1 MAKARAKLI
10 ILMVLMSLILGI
22 FAFKLAGGL
31 LRSVATANTV
41 GTPLVSDQEAAVV
54 NASVTQ
60 VLETKDTLYLVYGYK
75 SIVEAYSLDGA
86 YLYTISVCNHLS
98 GLTEIA
104 YSKSKDVLYISDK
117 RRNMYT
123 FSGKEYLAF
132 IDESRSWDLY
142 TKLYFGRSTP
152 NYSMK
157 AGSVWY
163 TDGGSSRCVVE
174 RPLWQ
179 AFYQNDI
186 LDLMLLFLLILMG
199 AVLRFPY
206 PKNQNEK

>member
-1 MAKARAKLI
+1 MAKARGTLV
-10 ILMVLMSLILGI
+10 ILLVLMSLILGI

-31 LRSVATANTV
+31 LRSVETADTV

-60 VLETKDTLYLVYGYK
+60 VLETEDTLYMVYGHK

-86 YLYTISVCNHLS
+86 YLYTISVYNHIN
-98 GLTEIA
+98 GRTEIA

-123 FSGKEYLAF
+123 FSGKAYLAF

-163 TDGGSSRCVVE
+163 TDGESSRCVLE

-179 AFYQNDI
+179 AIYQNDI